1 MNPDSHTDSDSRS
14 GHQDLPECS
23 ILFVFHNQQQH
34 VESILS
40 PWLAAG
46 ELKAE
51 CIIFDDGSTDSTD
64 DAIVSLLDFHNSNN
78 AFYFRHDLR
87 RGTGPCLNEA
97 LREARAKTILVADSA
112 ATIEI
117 EVLRQ
122 VIKDLGR
129 SQDAYTIPETHPAFN
144 PADLNRHLKRQR
156 IPSSI
161 NYLIRTDRIRPD
173 RLFFNPFIQTGHS
186 AELLMRAGASAHG
199 REVSSFFQLEK
210 AEDTYAPVSD
220 KDASVIRFHTKHFAE
235 EVSAVL
241 AETGDVELLYE
252 KASALLSEGRIADA
266 LQQCDII
273 LKEHPRHDDTIALKI
288 NLLQRLK
295 QFVKA
300 SELKHRQARHKQGD
314 AVPEPNDD
322 TSLKTPDIVEDEYVP
337 ELPSDETS
345 EAEAQTADKE
355 LTEEVP
361 KENNVPISPK
371 PAEVQPSLFGDEDDS
386 SDVAT
391 AEQAKPE
398 SEPEVAPPAPVKT
411 KGDAYETRP
420 VKPEPEPVSES
431 STLPEIAEDIEDVN
445 EDSEAEEEVP
455 YVRPE
460 SFRNTI
466 IIPVAGITL
475 PFIENCMVT
484 LHENCNPDD
493 TELIIVDNV
502 CMDETYQYLQ
512 QLAENH
518 FFHARIIKNS
528 YNKGFGAAVN
538 QAIKK
543 AQGEYL
549 CIIHSDVALESN
561 VPAQLSAILEGN
573 PDIGLVG
580 PVTDKSF
587 NDSQMSE
594 PSGDA
599 THTKD
604 SPWLDSFCLCM
615 RKADGFTFD
624 ESFGIAW
631 FEDYDLSAQVQ
642 NEGKRVAI
650 ATGVFLHH
658 YLSGTSDPMGFG
670 SETNLYHANLR
681 RYNKKWNITAIF
693 PDVEDDSHPLE
704 EIFLLGQ
711 VVHPLH
717 PFDAHRDRIQEL
729 FTVETET
736 ELRQHKGMN
745 DETLIC
751 FIRAMMAIDNRP
763 MLRYLEEQLSG
774 PVDDITGMELVQ
786 YYYDRHIYSR
796 CRKHLNNIKGE
807 RTPLHLMFELRIAWG
822 EKDIESATDHLNTI
836 LTSYPA
842 MAEANYLA
850 GEMHK
855 LDGNKKEME
864 EFFEI
869 AGQLDPYRYPWPPPS
884 ATEEDES
891 GLNGGNTDAETEA
904 DTNTAYS
911 GSDKK

>member
-1 MNPDSHTDSDSRS
+1 MNPDSHTDSDSRA

-40 PWLAAG
+40 PWLAAEG
-46 ELKAE
+46 LKAE
-51 CIIFDDGSTDSTD
+51 CIIFDDGSTDGTD
-64 DAIVSLLDFHNSNN
+64 HAISSLLDYHNSDN
-78 AFYFRHDLR
+78 AFYFRNDLR
-87 RGTGPCLNEA
+87 RGTGLCLNEA

-112 ATIEI
+112 ATIEV
-117 EVLRQ
+117 EALRQ

-129 SQDAYTIPETHPAFN
+129 SQDSYTIPETHPAFN
-144 PADLNRHLKRQR
+144 PADLSRHLKRQR

-199 REVSSFFQLEK
+199 REVSSFFLLEK

-235 EVSAVL
+235 EVSSVL
-241 AETGDVELLYE
+241 DETGDVELLYE
-252 KASALLSEGRIADA
+252 KAYSLLVEGRIADA

-300 SELKHRQARHKQGD
+300 SELKHRQARQKQGD
-314 AVPEPNDD
+314 VIPDPDADSE
-322 TSLKTPDIVEDEYVP
+322 LKSSQIDEEGTVP
-337 ELPSDETS
+337 ELSSEETT
-345 EAEAQTADKE
+345 EAEAQTAGEE

-361 KENNVPISPK
+361 EETKEKVSPK
-371 PAEVQPSLFGDEDDS
+371 PVELQPSLFGDEEDNEDDES
-386 SDVAT
+386 EATT
-391 AEQAKPE
+391 AEQPEPE
-398 SEPEVAPPAPVKT
+398 SEPEDEAKT
-411 KGDAYETRP
+411 KGDGYETRP
-420 VKPEPEPVSES
+420 VEPEPEPATGSAAQ
-431 STLPEIAEDIEDVN
+431 PKIAEEAEDDE
-445 EDSEAEEEVP
+445 EDPEAEEEAP

-475 PFIENCMVT
+475 PFIENCMIT

-538 QAIKK
+538 QAIAK

-561 VPAQLSAILEGN
+561 VPAQLSAILESN

-587 NDSQMSE
+587 NESQMME

-599 THTKD
+599 TYTED
-604 SPWLDSFCLCM
+604 TMWLDSFCLCM

-624 ESFGIAW
+624 ESYGIAW

-642 NEGKRVAI
+642 SAKKRVAI
-650 ATGVFLHH
+650 ATGVFLRH

-670 SETNLYHANLR
+670 SETNLFHTNLR
-681 RYNKKWNITAIF
+681 RYNKKWNITAMF
-693 PDVEDDSHPLE
+693 PDVEEDAHPLE

-717 PFDAHRDRIQEL
+717 PFDAHRDRIKEL

-763 MLRYLEEQLSG
+763 MLRFLEEQLSG

-822 EKDIESATDHLNTI
+822 EKDMESAADHLNTI

-842 MAEANYLA
+842 MAEANHLA

-891 GLNGGNTDAETEA
+891 GLSQDAAEAEA
-904 DTNTAYS
+904 DTNEASS
-911 GSDKK
+911 GSNKK